1 MSADVRSTSLADL
14 LANAAHGH
22 PPAADGAVT
31 VVDPPPGP
39 VRGVLAFTAH
49 HVIALGLD
57 AAEVRARLPEG
68 DFIAPTGPA
77 FLGWASERLGV
88 DPGPLDAVL
97 VTFGGEAVPGL
108 RLVPS
113 EERSHPRVARA
124 MRYRTDVRVF
134 EDEGHRGLLLIGRGL
149 AGRWEVAFEV
159 EPGARGH
166 GLGRGLAAAAR
177 SVVPSGEPLFA
188 QVTPGNV
195 ASLRALLAAG
205 YAPVGSEVLFP
216 KPVEPGR

>member
-1 MSADVRSTSLADL
+1 MSADVRATSLADL
-14 LANAAHGH
+14 LSNAARGR

-31 VVDPPPGP
+31 VLDPPPGP

-49 HVIALGLD
+49 HVVALGLD
-57 AAEVRARLPEG
+57 PDAVRARLPGG
-68 DFIAPTGPA
+68 DLIAPTSPA
-77 FLGWASERLGV
+77 FLTWAAERLGA
-88 DPGPLDAVL
+88 DPGPVDAVL

-113 EERSHPRVARA
+113 EEASHPRVERA

-134 EDEGHRGLLLIGRGL
+134 EDEGRRGLLLIGRGL

-177 SVVPSGEPLFA
+177 AVVPAGEPLFA
-188 QVTPGNV
+188 QVTPGNA

-205 YAPVGSEVLFP
+205 YVPVGSEVLFP
-216 KPVEPGR
+216 KPVVAGP